1 MILQKHSRGIL
12 TAALWVLCS
21 VFVFAQLSPG
31 KLAQGHSH
39 LEGLSNCTQCHNIGA
54 KIAEQKCLACH
65 KELNT
70 RITAKKGYHASSAVK
85 GKECISCHS
94 DHHGLKFDMIRFDQK
109 TFDHKLT
116 GYELKGG
123 HKISDCKQCH
133 KPDNIASATL
143 KKKPDTF
150 LGLDTKCL
158 SCHEDY
164 HQKSL
169 SSDCASCHNFTKFK
183 PASLFNHAKTEF
195 PLAGAHK
202 TVDCA
207 SCHKVELRNGKEFQ
221 KFAVASFKNCNSCH
235 SDVHK
240 GAFGNQCKACHT
252 EESFHKIAAGPGF
265 NHSVTG
271 FTLVGKHQKLDC
283 RECHEKSFG
292 LGGHFREFSSKDNTD
307 CRTCHED
314 VHEGKFGTKCLD
326 CHNQNSFK
334 SGKTPKLDNFDH
346 SSTGFALLGK
356 HQQVDCRTCHKQDLT
371 TAMPH
376 DKCMDCHKDYHEGD
390 FSTKKQL
397 YPDCASCHKE
407 TGFMPSTFTLEQHEK
422 SSFALDGAHLA
433 TPCNAC
439 HMKEKKWEFN
449 LPDQQCKSCHE
460 DIHQAYIDT
469 KYYGETSCKS
479 CHETEAW
486 SIIHFDHASTGWAL
500 EGKHAATGCT
510 KCHFDRTSGQLQQ
523 RFRDLE
529 TACVNCHDNVHGE
542 QFAVD
547 GITDCSKC
555 HGFANWKAEKFD
567 HNQTRFKLDG
577 GHQGLACVKCH
588 KETKVGDKTTTVYKI
603 EKFACVD
610 CHQ

>member
-39 LEGLSNCTQCHNIGA
+39 LEGLANCTQCHTIGS

-65 KELNT
+65 KDLNA
-70 RITAKKGYHASSAVK
+70 RISAKKGYHVSVAVK
-85 GKECISCHS
+85 GKECITCHS

-235 SDVHK
+235 NDVHK

-307 CRTCHED
+307 CRTCHKD

-407 TGFMPSTFTLEQHEK
+407 TGFIPSTFTLEQHEK
-422 SSFALDGAHLA
+422 SSFVLDGAHLA

-449 LPDQQCKSCHE
+449 LPDQQCKNCHE
-460 DIHQAYIDT
+460 DIHQAYMDT
-469 KYYGETSCKS
+469 KYYGETSCKN
-479 CHETEAW
+479 CHEPLW
-486 SIIHFDHASTGWAL
+486 L
-500 EGKHAATGCT
+500 
-510 KCHFDRTSGQLQQ
+510 
-523 RFRDLE
+523 
-529 TACVNCHDNVHGE
+529 
-542 QFAVD
+542 
-547 GITDCSKC
+547 
-555 HGFANWKAEKFD
+555 
-567 HNQTRFKLDG
+567 
-577 GHQGLACVKCH
+577 
-588 KETKVGDKTTTVYKI
+588 
-603 EKFACVD
+603 
-610 CHQ
+610 